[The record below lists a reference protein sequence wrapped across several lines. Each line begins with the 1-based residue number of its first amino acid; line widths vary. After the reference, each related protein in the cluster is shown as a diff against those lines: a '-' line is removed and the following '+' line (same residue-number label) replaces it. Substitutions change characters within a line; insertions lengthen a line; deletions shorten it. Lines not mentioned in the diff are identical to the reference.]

1 MALPASHSAIP
12 GHIPETPSASLSLA
26 REPDGPQAP
35 TPPMGVITAANNLF
49 TALGA
54 AAVTTAKQPAS
65 GPPAQPRGLPNWLAI
80 AFALA
85 TGTGVGGVGVFGLSA
100 LDDGSRIEALESEVA
115 ALRSEVVAAS
125 KAAAPAEATSQR
137 FDAIEIAMV
146 DGDIRTVIVLQV
158 LLDGQ
163 DQLLDAAA
171 IPDDKRS
178 RLPSEIERE
187 HDEIL
192 ALAGARRRFGHRAP
206 APGSVPP

>member
-1 MALPASHSAIP
+1 MATASHSAVP
-12 GHIPETPSASLSLA
+12 GHVPEAPSASLSLA
-26 REPDGPQAP
+26 REPDGPLAP
-35 TPPMGVITAANNLF
+35 TPKMGVRTAANNLF
-49 TALGA
+49 TALGE
-54 AAVTTAKQPAS
+54 AAVATAVQPAS
-65 GPPAQPRGLPNWLAI
+65 GPPERPRGLPSWLAV
-80 AFALA
+80 ALA

-100 LDDGSRIEALESEVA
+100 LDDASRIEALEAEVA
-115 ALRSEVVAAS
+115 ALRSDVIAAS
-125 KAAAPAEATSQR
+125 KAAAPALATSQR